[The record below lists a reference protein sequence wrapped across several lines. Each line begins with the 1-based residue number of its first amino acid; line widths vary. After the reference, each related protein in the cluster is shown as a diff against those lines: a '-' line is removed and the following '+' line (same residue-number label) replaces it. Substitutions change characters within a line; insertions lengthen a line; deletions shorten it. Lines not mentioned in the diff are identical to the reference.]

1 MLNQVILVGRISNE
15 VSLVGDTATLILK
28 VPRSVKN
35 EQGEYENDFIPCVV
49 SGNIATNVVEY
60 CKKED
65 IVGVKGRVQ
74 STTTNMPDGTIST
87 KIDIFAEKVTF
98 LSSKSA

>member
-65 IVGVKGRVQ
+65 IVGIKGRIMNNDE
-74 STTTNMPDGTIST
+74 TGHKNE
-87 KIDIFAEKVTF
+87 IFAEKVTF
-98 LSSKSA
+98 LSSKSE